1 MCVVV
6 HIEELLSSNRRNQ
19 KPGDSNSEAISFL
32 SREDVKD
39 D

>member
-19 KPGDSNSEAISFL
+19 KPGESNSKVISFL